1 MLEYQEQIFDN
12 DGQHIE
18 NFCAGFESII
28 DQYLNKG
35 TQVEIG
41 GCESYTTAV
50 MKANDLN
57 WDATKGLEGFLG
69 DGIKKIYEMIKNFF
83 KGIWNF
89 FFGSSKVVSDAKKN
103 ADDIETILKD
113 SKFKRSL
120 DESLATSSMSF
131 DQAMNKARRN
141 GASLDELEADLKK
154 DREAS
159 KMIDNAVNRI
169 TGVFSYKNEPDQ
181 ANAGKYRDE
190 LDKFGSVML
199 ELLGP
204 MYSYTS
210 YNKLATSFGDV
221 SLATIGTRYNSLR
234 AESIVGLVAAAKVA
248 LVNSESALK
257 ELERTVEGIRH
268 KAEKEKTRD
277 TEYKAQQALRLVNL
291 AMRRTAHILTVL
303 AKNIKIINEQTEIIK
318 KIGVFA

>member
-1 MLEYQEQIFDN
+1 MLEYQEDIIN
-12 DGQHIE
+12 NEAQHIE

-28 DQYLNKG
+28 VQYRNNG

-41 GCESYTTAV
+41 GCEAYTTTV

-113 SKFKRSL
+113 SNFKRSL
-120 DESLATSSMSF
+120 NESLANASLSM
-131 DQAMNKARRN
+131 DLAMQKARRN
-141 GASLDELEADLKK
+141 GTNLDQLEADLKK

-159 KMIDNAVNRI
+159 KMIDNAVGRI
-169 TGVFSYKNEPDQ
+169 GAVFSYKIETEH

-190 LDKFGSVML
+190 LDKFGNTML
-199 ELLGP
+199 ELLGTS
-204 MYSYTS
+204 YSYS
-210 YNKLATSFGDV
+210 AYRKLSEGFSEI
-221 SLATIGTRYNSLR
+221 SLATIRTNYSTTR
-234 AESIVGLVAAAKVA
+234 AEGIVALVAAAKVA

-318 KIGVFA
+318 KVGVFA